1 MGVDDIGPD
10 GAFVA
15 AALELAGSVCR
26 GANVFVVVSLVVL
39 AAAGAP
45 VDPPRTEPSAEGP
58 GEIVVT
64 GERISRSLRETP
76 SSVEVFTADMIENEP
91 GADRLDQILEQIPN
105 VQLGHGGQ
113 GPTIRGQDSTGVLQ
127 DLPAFLGGTKP
138 RVTLQV
144 DGRAVG
150 YQEFTFGVAP
160 LWDVQQI
167 EVFRSPQ
174 TTTQGRNSIAGAI
187 FVHTKDPTYSWEAGG
202 RVLAGNYATRQLS
215 AVASGPLVDQ
225 QLAFRLS
232 ADLRRSGTSVKF
244 ASRLR
249 DADPNEDRF
258 ELIRFK
264 LLAEPK
270 ALPGVRLEASY
281 AHTQSRTPA
290 TEAVHAPFRD
300 RRNPGTSPVF
310 DTNVDALTGL
320 VEIALND
327 TLATATTMSHGNS
340 RSQRFATPGL
350 GEAITRI
357 RDWSIE
363 PIIRWQP
370 DGPIRL
376 LGGVHHLRTQL
387 DQVIDLTAVIGNG
400 EFRDRQR
407 STGVFGEAA
416 FKPMP
421 RLSITAGIRYQTDSQ
436 VRRGQLGDAGFV
448 LPIAFDE
455 SSSAWLPKMSVAYDL
470 TTNLTAG
477 LVVQRAYNPGGVAL
491 NFDTGQQEAFDV
503 ERLWSYELFAR
514 AAVANGRVR
523 LSTNLFYN
531 DYRDAQRART
541 RAFTVP
547 GGATAF
553 WAEIDN
559 VPKAETYGLE
569 ASLDWQVSERLR
581 VRSGIG
587 LLRTK
592 IVDAGRGGIAVDGN
606 EFQRAPKL
614 TGSASIDWRPLD
626 RLRFNGSLRHNSP
639 YYSDDANSPNRR
651 IGKATKID
659 ARASYEVGGVTLFGY
674 ARNLLDN
681 FYMTYLF
688 SRTVGTAGDP
698 REVGIGLE
706 TKF

>member
-1 MGVDDIGPD
+1 MF
-10 GAFVA
+10 A
-15 AALELAGSVCR
+15 
-26 GANVFVVVSLVVL
+26 VVTLIAL

-45 VDPPRTEPSAEGP
+45 VDPSEKEQSAAGP

-64 GERISRSLRETP
+64 GERTSRSLRETP
-76 SSVEVFTADMIENEP
+76 SSVEVFTADMLGNEP
-91 GADRLDQILEQIPN
+91 GADRLDQILEQVPN

-113 GPTIRGQDSTGVLQ
+113 GPTIRGQDTTGVLQ

-187 FVHTKDPTYSWEAGG
+187 FVHTKDPTYDWEASG
-202 RVLAGNYATRQLS
+202 RLLAGSIKTRQFS
-215 AVASGPLVDQ
+215 AVASGPLVEQ

-232 ADLRRSGTSVKF
+232 ADFRRSGTTVEF
-244 ASRLR
+244 AKRLL

-258 ELIRFK
+258 GLIRFK

-281 AHTQSRTPA
+281 AHTQSRTPS
-290 TEAVHAPFRD
+290 TETVHAPFRD

-320 VEIALND
+320 VEFALND
-327 TLATATTMSHGNS
+327 TLTTATTMSHGKS

-350 GEAITRI
+350 GEAVTHI
-357 RDWSIE
+357 RDWSTE

-376 LGGVHHLRTQL
+376 LGGVHHLRTKL
-387 DQVIDLTAVIGNG
+387 DQLINLTAVIGNG
-400 EFRDRQR
+400 EFHDRQR
-407 STGVFGEAA
+407 STGLFGEAS
-416 FKPMP
+416 FKPIP
-421 RLSITAGIRYQTDSQ
+421 RLSITAGIRYQTDRQ
-436 VRRGQLGDAGFV
+436 DRRGQLGDTGFV
-448 LPIAFDE
+448 LPIDFDE
-455 SSSAWLPKMSVAYDL
+455 SSHAWLPKISVAYDL
-470 TTNLTAG
+470 TNDITAG
-477 LVVQRAYNPGGVAL
+477 LLVQRAYNPGGVAL
-491 NFDTGQQEAFDV
+491 NFDTGEQEVFDV

-514 AAVANGRVR
+514 AAFANGRVR

-531 DYRDAQRART
+531 DFRDAQRSRT

-569 ASLDWQVSERLR
+569 ASLDWQVGERLR

-587 LLRTK
+587 LLGTK
-592 IVDAGRGGIAVDGN
+592 IVDAGSSGIAVDGN
-606 EFQRAPKL
+606 DFQRAPKF
-614 TGSASIDWRPLD
+614 TGSTSIDWRPLD
-626 RLRFNGSLRHNSP
+626 RLRLTGSLRHNSP
-639 YYSDDANSPNRR
+639 YYSDDANSPSRR

-659 ARASYEVGGVTLFGY
+659 ARASYEVSGITLFGY

-688 SRTVGTAGDP
+688 SRTVGIAVDP
-698 REVGIGLE
+698 REVGIGIE
-706 TKF
+706 AKF

>member
-1 MGVDDIGPD
+1 MF
-10 GAFVA
+10 A
-15 AALELAGSVCR
+15 
-26 GANVFVVVSLVVL
+26 VVTLIVL

-45 VDPPRTEPSAEGP
+45 VDPSEEEQSAERP
-58 GEIVVT
+58 DEIVVT
-64 GERISRSLRETP
+64 GERISRSLRKTS
-76 SSVEVFTADMIENEP
+76 SSVEVFTADMLENQP
-91 GADRLDQILEQIPN
+91 GADRLDQILEQVPN
-105 VQLGHGGQ
+105 VQLGSGGQ
-113 GPTIRGQDSTGVLQ
+113 GPTIRGQDTTGVLQ

-150 YQEFTFGVAP
+150 FNEFIFGVAP

-187 FVHTKDPTYSWEAGG
+187 FVHTKDPTYEWEAVG
-202 RVLAGNYATRQLS
+202 RVLSGNYKTRQLS
-215 AVASGPLVDQ
+215 AVASGPLVEQ
-225 QLAFRLS
+225 QLAFRLA
-232 ADLRRSGTSVKF
+232 ADLRRSSASVEF
-244 ASRLR
+244 ADLLQG
-249 DADPNEDRF
+249 ADPNDDRF
-258 ELIRFK
+258 GLIRFK

-281 AHTQSRTPA
+281 AHTESRTPG
-290 TEAVHAPFRD
+290 TESVRAPFRD
-300 RRNPGTSPVF
+300 RRNPGGSPVF
-310 DTNVDALTGL
+310 STNVDAFTGL
-320 VEIALND
+320 LEIELKD
-327 TLATATTMSHGNS
+327 TLTTATTMSHGNS
-340 RSQRFATPGL
+340 RIQRFATPGL
-350 GEAITRI
+350 GETVTHI
-357 RDWSIE
+357 RDRSIE
-363 PIIRWQP
+363 PIIRWHP

-376 LGGVHHLRTQL
+376 LGGIHHVRTQL
-387 DQVIDLTAVIGNG
+387 DQFINLTAVIGNG

-416 FKPMP
+416 FKPIP

-436 VRRGQLGDAGFV
+436 ERRGQLGTAGFV
-448 LPIAFDE
+448 LPINFDE

-470 TTNLTAG
+470 TNNLTAG
-477 LVVQRAYNPGGVAL
+477 LLVQRAYNPGGVAL
-491 NFDTGQQEAFDV
+491 NFDTGQQEVFDV

-514 AAVANGRVR
+514 AAFANGRVR
-523 LSTNLFYN
+523 LSANLFYN
-531 DYRDAQRART
+531 DFRDAQRARS
-541 RAFTVP
+541 RAFIVP

-569 ASLDWQVSERLR
+569 ASLDWQVGERLR

-592 IVDAGRGGIAVDGN
+592 IVDAGSSGIAVDGN
-606 EFQRAPKL
+606 EFQRAPKF
-614 TGSASIDWRPLD
+614 TGSTSIDWRPLD
-626 RLRFNGSLRHNSP
+626 RLRLNGSLRHNSP
-639 YYSDDANSPNRR
+639 YYSDDANSPSRR

-659 ARASYEVGGVTLFGY
+659 ARASYEFRSVTLFGY

-698 REVGIGLE
+698 RELGIGIE
-706 TKF
+706 AKF

>member
-1 MGVDDIGPD
+1 M
-10 GAFVA
+10 F
-15 AALELAGSVCR
+15 AL
-26 GANVFVVVSLVVL
+26 VSLVFL
-39 AAAGAP
+39 GAAGAP
-45 VDPPRTEPSAEGP
+45 VDPSGKEQSAEGP
-58 GEIVVT
+58 DEIVVT

-91 GADRLDQILEQIPN
+91 GADRLDQILEQVPN

-187 FVHTKDPTYSWEAGG
+187 FVHTKDPSYQWEAGG
-202 RVLAGNYATRQLS
+202 RVLAGNYATRQVS
-215 AVASGPLVDQ
+215 AVASGPLIDQ
-225 QLAFRLS
+225 QLAFRLA
-232 ADLRRSGTSVKF
+232 ADLRRNGTSVKF
-244 ASRLR
+244 ANRLR

-281 AHTQSRTPA
+281 ARTQSRTPS
-290 TEAVHAPFRD
+290 TETVRAPFRD

-320 VEIALND
+320 VEVALND
-327 TLATATTMSHGNS
+327 TLTTATTMSHGKT

-350 GEAITRI
+350 GEAVTHI
-357 RDWSIE
+357 RDLSIE

-376 LGGVHHLRTQL
+376 LGGVHHLRTRL

-400 EFRDRQR
+400 EFHDRQR
-407 STGVFGEAA
+407 STGLFAEAT
-416 FKPMP
+416 FKPMA
-421 RLSITAGIRYQTDSQ
+421 RLSIIAGIRHQSDRQ
-436 VRRGQLGDAGFV
+436 DRKGQLGAAGFV
-448 LPIAFDE
+448 LPIDFDE
-455 SSSAWLPKMSVAYDL
+455 SSSAWLPKISVAYDL
-470 TTNLTAG
+470 TNDITVG
-477 LVVQRAYNPGGVAL
+477 LLVQRAYNPGGVAL
-491 NFDTGQQEAFDV
+491 NFDTGQQEVFDV

-514 AAVANGRVR
+514 AAFANGRIR

-531 DYRDAQRART
+531 DFRDAQRSRT

-569 ASLDWQVSERLR
+569 ASLDWQLSERLR

-592 IVDAGRGGIAVDGN
+592 IVDAGSSGIAVDGN
-606 EFQRAPKL
+606 IFQRAPRFS
-614 TGSASIDWRPLD
+614 GSASIDWRPFD
-626 RLRFNGSLRHNSP
+626 RLRVNGSLRHNHG
-639 YYSDDANSPNRR
+639 YFSDDANSPSRR

-659 ARASYEVGGVTLFGY
+659 ARASYEFGSVTLFGY

-681 FYMTYLF
+681 FTMTYLF

-698 REVGIGLE
+698 REVGIGIE
-706 TKF
+706 AKF